1 MRVLFSELTAGDGG
15 SSLSLLHLLRALDRA
30 RVQPVVVTLP
40 ENRRYAEFAAAGAVV
55 HTADGSPPRPEAL
68 PVRTAAHG
76 GLRAAVQDSGLY
88 RALSARR
95 RHRGAVAEPGAAL
108 AERWAALCPD
118 LVYVNHGLVNG
129 APGVEAARRL
139 GVPCICHE
147 RGFAIF
153 HAPHRTLA
161 RTVSHFVCISRAVE
175 AHVRASGITR
185 TTVIHNGIDLEAF
198 DPGRAPDVPA
208 SVPRPA
214 GPLLVSTGR
223 LTRWK
228 GLHVLLDALPRVF
241 DKVPDAGMV
250 VAGEGEERGALE
262 RRAAR
267 LGIGEAVHFAGFLPD
282 VRGLVRAADVLVHS
296 AVEPEPFG
304 RTVLEG
310 LALGVPVVAVNL
322 GGVPE
327 IVEDGV
333 HGLLVP
339 PGAPEPLAEA
349 ILRILGDAG
358 LRERLRAAGRE
369 RAGAFDHR
377 LTAERVGALLAAAGG
392 TR

>member
-1 MRVLFSELTAGDGG
+1 
-15 SSLSLLHLLRALDRA
+15 
-30 RVQPVVVTLP
+30 
-40 ENRRYAEFAAAGAVV
+40 
-55 HTADGSPPRPEAL
+55 
-68 PVRTAAHG
+68 
-76 GLRAAVQDSGLY
+76 
-88 RALSARR
+88 
-95 RHRGAVAEPGAAL
+95 
-108 AERWAALCPD
+108 
-118 LVYVNHGLVNG
+118 
-129 APGVEAARRL
+129 
-139 GVPCICHE
+139 
-147 RGFAIF
+147 
-153 HAPHRTLA
+153 
-161 RTVSHFVCISRAVE
+161 
-175 AHVRASGITR
+175 
-185 TTVIHNGIDLEAF
+185 
-198 DPGRAPDVPA
+198 
-208 SVPRPA
+208 VPRPA